1 MLHTTNSN
9 KTKVQS
15 RTIAGKNA
23 INLNNIIIAIAL
35 VCGQWLT
42 ANAQTINAQRG
53 ITTQAVARDASGNI
67 IANQN
72 ISVRF
77 SLITG
82 SVSGP
87 VYYQE
92 TQSLTTNSLGLFNT
106 NIFAGASLNT
116 MGVFD
121 PSKWTTIAGMG
132 AFIKIEM
139 DITGGSNYIDMGT
152 TQLMSV
158 PFALYAETAGKATG
172 SVNYKGTWNAATNAP
187 DLSSAS
193 PDKGDYYEVGVAGAT
208 PLGIVSD
215 WNVGDWAIYNG
226 TTWQKVDN
234 TDGAVAA
241 QDVAFTPNGDIVSTN
256 VQDAIVEVRNE
267 TDTKLNTKQNLIGF
281 TPVPDTRTIN
291 GIALTADVTL
301 TKAQIGL
308 SNVPNIDATDPSNTV
323 QDATHRF
330 VTDAEKATWNAKQ
343 NKVIPVS
350 PGNFAGL
357 NASGD
362 LTDSQRSPA
371 DYLHKTNTVAYT
383 PTADYNPATK
393 KYVDDTAVAMDAQSG
408 SKVNRAGDTMTG
420 DLILNANPTTSLGA
434 ATKQYVDAGDNAMQA
449 QVSSKVNR
457 AGDTMTGDLILNA
470 DPTVSLGAA
479 TKKYVD
485 DTATGLGISNKADK
499 VVGATSG
506 HFAALDANGNL
517 TDGGAKEATNIS
529 FTPNTD
535 ITSINVQDAIEELQL
550 DFTNSID
557 SYVNKIDDGVAI
569 YLPPG
574 GLYKRFGL
582 GGETTPA
589 SPLGIKGEPGQDD
602 EMITMTSADLSRKW
616 NINLNPT
623 TTDVDGFSIDNTSTG
638 TAISR
643 LFIDQTNQGHVGIGT
658 VTPTQ
663 KLHVQDANDGGNVSV
678 MVENLESG
686 TNTGW
691 LMSAI
696 DDNAITAR
704 QNTFAIH
711 EKSGSSLLER
721 ITVLSTSSTGIK
733 NVGINEA
740 MPYATLHVTKPAADP
755 AEPVNLAENTGILL
769 LGQID
774 NNNLAMDSR
783 QIQARQGTY
792 IGTQLNLDVSEL
804 NLQPFGGGLKINASQ
819 PPTERAII
827 TSSGKLGMGTL
838 IPLEKIDIDGAIKIG
853 TTTTTNAGTMRW
865 SGADFEGYDG
875 TDWKSFTLSN
885 WGGTLTL
892 SGEPAITYNV
902 ANPKVGIGV
911 ANPSAALEI
920 HESSSVTG
928 SSTALLVSNTG
939 SGSSSSLARVG
950 LGINCSGVW
959 NANPSAL
966 NIGLHVSSVSG
977 QSNSNANIGALING
991 NVVIGGIT
999 TSGMI
1004 GTNGT
1009 KVLAIQNGTAPS
1021 SAISGSGL
1029 SADGGIQMYS
1039 QSDAM
1044 GTSTFNVMNGDGT
1057 IIKLFRAAALT
1068 PASNTPVSPVYDPAV
1083 QALIE
1088 NMRQRINDLE
1098 AKLQA
1103 LGLLN

>member
-1 MLHTTNSN
+1 MLNTTNTN
-9 KTKVQS
+9 KAKVQPH
-15 RTIAGKNA
+15 TVAVN
-23 INLNNIIIAIAL
+23 NVLNIIIAIAII
-35 VCGQWLT
+35 CGQWFT
-42 ANAQTINAQRG
+42 AHAQTINAQRG

-106 NIFAGASLNT
+106 SIFAGASLNT

-121 PSKWTTIAGMG
+121 PSKWTTIAAMG
-132 AFIKIEM
+132 AYIKIEM
-139 DITGGSNYIDMGT
+139 DITGGTNYIDMGT

-172 SVNYKGTWNAATNAP
+172 SVNYKGTWDAATNTP

-234 TDGAVAA
+234 TDDAVAA
-241 QDVAFTPNGDIVSTN
+241 QDVAFTPNGDLVSTN

-301 TKAQIGL
+301 TKAHIGL
-308 SNVPNIDATDPSNTV
+308 SNVPDIDATDPSNTV

-330 VTDAEKATWNAKQ
+330 VTDSEKSTWNAKQ

-371 DYLHKTNTVAYT
+371 DYLDKTNTVAYT

-393 KYVDDTAVAMDAQSG
+393 KYVDDTAVAIDAQSG

-420 DLILNANPTTSLGA
+420 NLILNADPTASLGA
-434 ATKQYVDAGDNAMQA
+434 VTKQYVDAGDNAMQT

-457 AGDTMTGDLILNA
+457 AGDTMTGNLILNA
-470 DPTVSLGAA
+470 DPTTALGAA

-485 DTATGLGISNKADK
+485 DAATSLGVSNKADK
-499 VVGATSG
+499 VVGATIG
-506 HFAALDANGNL
+506 HFAALDASGNL

-535 ITSINVQDAIEELQL
+535 ITSTNVQDAIDELQI
-550 DFTNSID
+550 DFADLID
-557 SYVNKIDDGVAI
+557 SYIHKTDDGVAI
-569 YLPPG
+569 YLPPSSAD
-574 GLYKRFGL
+574 KRFGI
-582 GGETTPA
+582 GVTTPDC
-589 SPLGIKGEPGQDD
+589 PLGIKATGTNQSLISFHDASQ
-602 EMITMTSADLSRKW
+602 ISKW
-616 NINLNPT
+616 NMNMNPSGSTPKGFNIDQVT
-623 TTDVDGFSIDNTSTG
+623 TSGNV
-638 TAISR
+638 SR
-643 LFIDQTNQGHVGIGT
+643 LFIHETNGNVGMGT
-658 VTPTQ
+658 ITPEE
-663 KLHVQDANDGGNVSV
+663 KLHVKGANDGGNVSI

-686 TNTGW
+686 SGTGW

-696 DDNAITAR
+696 DDNALTAR
-704 QNTFAIH
+704 QKTFAIH
-711 EKSGSSLLER
+711 EKVGNSLLER
-721 ITVLSTSSTGIK
+721 ITVLATNSSGIK
-733 NVGINEA
+733 NVGVNETL
-740 MPYATLHVTKPAADP
+740 PFATLHVTRPPSDP
-755 AEPVNLAENTGILL
+755 LEPVSLAENTGILL

-783 QIQARQGTY
+783 QIQARHGSY
-792 IGTQLNLDVSEL
+792 ISNVLNFTVSSL
-804 NLQPFGGGLKINASQ
+804 NLQPYGGGITINNGSTNASDKA
-819 PPTERAII
+819 TI
-827 TSSGKLGMGTL
+827 TTNGMLGLGTTT
-838 IPLEKIDIDGAIKIG
+838 PVEKIDIDGAIKIG
-853 TTTTTNAGTMRW
+853 TTTTNNDGTIRYT
-865 SGADFEGYDG
+865 GTDFEGRKNGAWVSLTADNG
-875 TDWKSFTLSN
+875 PWTTLSN
-885 WGGTLTL
+885 TIYYATGTT
-892 SGEPAITYNV
+892 PR
-902 ANPKVGIGV
+902 VGIGTNTATATLDV
-911 ANPSAALEI
+911 DDAETVTGGNTAVNI
-920 HESSSVTG
+920 HNSSTTSSNSSS
-928 SSTALLVSNTG
+928 
-939 SGSSSSLARVG
+939 RVA

-959 NANPSAL
+959 SSNPSAL
-966 NIGLHVSSVSG
+966 NIGLYVQQVTGQTNASS
-977 QSNSNANIGALING
+977 NIAAVLNG
-991 NVVIGGIT
+991 NVSIGGL
-999 TSGMI
+999 TSSSII
-1004 GTNGT
+1004 GSNGSR
-1009 KVLAIQNGTAPS
+1009 VLAIQNGTAPT

-1029 SADGGIQMYS
+1029 AADGGIQLYS

-1057 IIKLFRAAALT
+1057 IIKLFRTAALT
-1068 PASNTPVSPVYDPAV
+1068 PANNTPVSPVYDPAV

-1088 NMRQRINDLE
+1088 NMRQRINELE